1 MRLRKPPESSDLS
14 TQLFTVHRRLERW
27 RQTHRQRC
35 PIPET
40 LWIASANLAREF
52 GLSRTA
58 KALRLDYYA
67 LKKRLDALVPPV
79 PVESRFVELVPPSS
93 VVAAECIV
101 EMEHPGGAKMRI
113 HVQGVTV
120 PDVAEVLSR
129 TFWSAA
135 P

>member
-1 MRLRKPPESSDLS
+1 MRFRKPPESSDLS
-14 TQLFTVHRRLERW
+14 SQLFTVHRRLERW
-27 RQTHRQRC
+27 RQTRRQRC

-40 LWIASANLAREF
+40 LWIASADLAREF

-67 LKKRLDALVPPV
+67 LKKRLDALVPPA
-79 PVESRFVELVPPSS
+79 PAESRFVELVPPSS
-93 VVAAECIV
+93 VAAAECMV

-113 HVQGVTV
+113 HLKGAGV
-120 PDVAEVLSR
+120 PDWAALSQA
-129 TFWSAA
+129 FWGAA